1 MSDKMVE
8 EMALDPCP
16 FCGSEAEL
24 KFDSLDERYSYGR
37 RAWVRCQKCGG
48 RTADFYHD
56 ETVGYADPTT
66 ADPKAIAAWNTR
78 TPQAAATIA
87 ERWER
92 GLFDAIAHGDDEH
105 RAWLKEA
112 ITAHFAGEP
121 VPPPRG
127 RGTAERRMEEMRAER
142 DKWKQRAFQLERKHG
157 DLKGVFVEARAALR
171 PSGGV

>member
-8 EMALDPCP
+8 EMLFCKRQWHQEAARAERLQNENIALHNAL
-16 FCGSEAEL
+16 EA
-24 KFDSLDERYSYGR
+24 
-37 RAWVRCQKCGG
+37 A
-48 RTADFYHD
+48 
-56 ETVGYADPTT
+56 
-66 ADPKAIAAWNTR
+66 
-78 TPQAAATIA
+78 QAAATIA
-87 ERWER
+87 ERREI
-92 GLFDAIAHGDDEH
+92 GLFDAIAHGDGEH